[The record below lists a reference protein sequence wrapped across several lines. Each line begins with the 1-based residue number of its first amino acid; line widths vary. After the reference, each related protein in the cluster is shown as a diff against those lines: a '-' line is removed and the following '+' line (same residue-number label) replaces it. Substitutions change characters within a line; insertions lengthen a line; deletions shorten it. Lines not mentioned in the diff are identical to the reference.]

1 MKNFLLSVCLC
12 AVMGTV
18 VAQDLKEAKLYFPAY
33 EAEYM
38 EGMFGTIYGVSANG
52 EYAVGYDDFVG
63 SCAFMWS
70 RATGKFVEID
80 LATMLLDVS
89 NDGTAVGNY
98 WVEIPGNENGAVA
111 SRPGYYKD
119 GVWTSLPIL
128 RNEAELTEGLG
139 DSDDM
144 NGCAVAISA
153 DNKFIA
159 GYITDT
165 YIYKLYPA
173 LWQWNEET
181 QAYDLIDTFESIQES
196 IDLLDCPYGWV
207 VKDMSDDGSII
218 TGFSEWGSGARS
230 AAVIINGQEKR
241 LSCLRDPLEVYE
253 ETGVDQMLDAEGIA
267 TVSDNGLYV
276 AGYSA
281 ASANLSG
288 LAGFTW
294 TANQESVAYITEGQ
308 ILTTVD
314 NNGVSYGSMSVYGA
328 ASMYKDGVMTPLRDV
343 YAWETPG
350 TAQFSTI
357 FANSAEGEVLGGIAM
372 VGFSMGAINI
382 PAVLVTNPKETDA
395 VEVVKGDANRVYM
408 ASGWAFI
415 SGEYN
420 NARVYN
426 VQGAVVAESTHGNID
441 MNNLPAGVYVIS
453 VDGVAHK
460 VVK

>member
-1 MKNFLLSVCLC
+1 MKKFLLSVCIC
-12 AVMGTV
+12 AAVGTV
-18 VAQDLKEAKLYFPAY
+18 MAQDMKEAKLYVPAF

-38 EGMFGTIYGVSANG
+38 EGTFGTIYGVSANG
-52 EYAVGYDDFVG
+52 EYAVGYDDFLG

-70 RATGKFVEID
+70 RYTGKFEEVE
-80 LATMLLDVS
+80 LASMLLDVA

-98 WVEIPGNENGAVA
+98 WVEIPGADGNIA

-119 GVWTSLPIL
+119 GVWSPLPIL

-139 DSDDM
+139 ESDDM

-153 DNKFIA
+153 DKKFIA

-181 QAYDLIDTFESIQES
+181 QGYDLIDTFESVQES

-230 AAVIINGQEKR
+230 ASVIINGQEKR
-241 LSCLRDPLEVYE
+241 LTCLRDPLEVYE
-253 ETGVDQMLDAEGIA
+253 ETGVDQMLDTEGIA

-276 AGYSA
+276 AGYYA

-294 TANQESVAYITEGQ
+294 TPNQESVAFVSEGQ

-328 ASMYKDGVMTPLRDV
+328 ASMYKEGVMTALRDV
-343 YAWETPG
+343 YAWESPESC
-350 TAQFSTI
+350 QFSTI

-395 VEVVKGDANRVYM
+395 VEVVKGDANHVYM

-415 SGEYN
+415 DGEYN

-441 MNNLPAGVYVIS
+441 MNNLPAGVYVVC

-460 VVK
+460 VIK